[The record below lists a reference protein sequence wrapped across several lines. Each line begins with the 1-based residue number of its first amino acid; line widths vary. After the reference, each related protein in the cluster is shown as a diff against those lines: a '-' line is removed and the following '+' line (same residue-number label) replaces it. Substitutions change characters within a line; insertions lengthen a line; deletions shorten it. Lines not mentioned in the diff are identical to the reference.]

1 MAVLMFDIV
10 SDNTN
15 YYLIFITHNTMFNE
29 CGSNSDPR
37 PSLNIEPHE
46 LRVDL
51 RAAHVTDLSHSKI
64 EN

>member
-1 MAVLMFDIV
+1 MFDIV

-15 YYLIFITHNTMFNE
+15 YYLIFIMHNTTFNE
-29 CGSNSDPR
+29 CGSNSDPS

-46 LRVDL
+46 LQVDL
-51 RAAHVTDLSHSKI
+51 SAAHVTDPSHSRV

>member
-1 MAVLMFDIV
+1 MEVLMFGIV
-10 SDNTN
+10 SDRTN
-15 YYLIFITHNTMFNE
+15 YYRTFIMHTMFNE
-29 CGSNSDPR
+29 CGSNSELR

-51 RAAHVTDLSHSKI
+51 SAAHVTDPSHSRV